1 MIKKTRFCGIA
12 VVVAASTALTSC
24 YYDPYFTSVSATY
37 GTGYSSGYHGSG
49 YSSSV
54 YISTGD
60 PEWGYDPHLYS
71 YYNYRRRCYYDPY
84 LNGFYPVGYRPPVFA
99 GCVHPHG
106 WRPGSSYCPPPR
118 RVSNITIVNYR
129 NRESSYRRSGY
140 IQEGYRGQYATQQS
154 RPETKPS
161 FFQRPEQ
168 DVRPQQNYTRPSPG
182 FQQQQQSRP
191 ERPTRESWREQQ
203 QAKPTAFSSPV
214 NNTVQPQA
222 QTRPSFGST
231 RPAFDGGQQ
240 ASQAARPN
248 FGGERP
254 SSIGN
259 RMGSQDRM
267 AEGVR
272 ESRQPRTERVERK
285 PRGEQEAEQTPQP

>member
-1 MIKKTRFCGIA
+1 MTMIKNSLFCGI
-12 VVVAASTALTSC
+12 VAILLTATALTSC
-24 YYDPYFTSVSATY
+24 YYDPYFTSVGATY
-37 GTGYSSGYHGSG
+37 GGSYSSSSGYYGGGSG

-54 YISTGD
+54 YISTGN
-60 PEWGYDPHLYS
+60 PEWGYDPYTYS

-118 RVSNITIVNYR
+118 RVSNITITNYR
-129 NRESSYRRSGY
+129 NRESSYRSAGY
-140 IQEGYRGQYATQQS
+140 IQHNHREQYATQQA
-154 RPETKPS
+154 RPQTKPS

-168 DVRPQQNYTRPSPG
+168 EVRPQQNYTRPASG

-191 ERPTRESWREQQ
+191 QRPSREPQPQTRPSGFN
-203 QAKPTAFSSPV
+203 TLINTSP
-214 NNTVQPQA
+214 QPQA

-231 RPAFDGGQQ
+231 RPSFDGGQQ
-240 ASQAARPN
+240 ATQNARPS
-248 FGGERP
+248 FGGDRSSSRER
-254 SSIGN
+254 
-259 RMGSQDRM
+259 MTE
-267 AEGVR
+267 AVR

-285 PRGEQEAEQTPQP
+285 PRGQQEAEQTQP

>member
-1 MIKKTRFCGIA
+1 MIKNMRFCGIA

-54 YISTGD
+54 FISTGD
-60 PEWGYDPHLYS
+60 PEWAYDPYLFS

-84 LNGFYPVGYRPPVFA
+84 LNGFYPVGYRPPVVV
-99 GCVHPHG
+99 GCVHPYG
-106 WRPGSSYCPPPR
+106 WRPGASYCPPPR

-129 NRESSYRRSGY
+129 NRESAYRRSGY

-168 DVRPQQNYTRPSPG
+168 EVRPQQNYTRPAPG

-191 ERPTRESWREQQ
+191 ERPSRESWREQQ
-203 QAKPTAFSSPV
+203 QARPSAFNTPV
-214 NNTVQPQA
+214 NNTLQA
-222 QTRPSFGST
+222 QS
-231 RPAFDGGQQ
+231 RPAFDGSQQ
-240 ASQAARPN
+240 ATQAARPN
-248 FGGERP
+248 FGGNRPNFGERP
-254 SSIGN
+254 SRQERI
-259 RMGSQDRM
+259 
-267 AEGVR
+267 AEQTR
-272 ESRQPRTERVERK
+272 EMRQPRSESPQPRGERAQLK
-285 PRGEQEAEQTPQP
+285 KRGEQEAEQQPQP